1 MRVRLV
7 PVAAK
12 VPLANFRR
20 VRDEPDEDKRPALRR
35 AFLRDVKN
43 RVDEI
48 AKKYILPDEGTFDF
62 ALMYIPAENIY
73 YEIIVKEDS
82 EDDPP
87 AAYALGRRV
96 VPVSP
101 NTFYAYLRV
110 IVLGLRG
117 LRIER
122 DAQEIQARLG
132 RLRGDL
138 DKFREAFDVVGRH
151 LTNARNKYDDAA
163 SGLGR
168 LEGKLEG
175 IERHGDQGALP
186 GV

>member
-1 MRVRLV
+1 
-7 PVAAK
+7 
-12 VPLANFRR
+12 
-20 VRDEPDEDKRPALRR
+20 
-35 AFLRDVKN
+35 
-43 RVDEI
+43 
-48 AKKYILPDEGTFDF
+48 
-62 ALMYIPAENIY
+62 MYIPAENIY
-73 YEIIVKEDS
+73 YEIIVKEDG
-82 EDDPP
+82 EDEPP

-151 LTNARNKYDDAA
+151 LSNARNKYDDAA
-163 SGLGR
+163 AGLGR

-175 IERHGDQGALP
+175 IERHGEQGALP
-186 GV
+186 GIGS

>member
-1 MRVRLV
+1 
-7 PVAAK
+7 
-12 VPLANFRR
+12 
-20 VRDEPDEDKRPALRR
+20 
-35 AFLRDVKN
+35 
-43 RVDEI
+43 
-48 AKKYILPDEGTFDF
+48 
-62 ALMYIPAENIY
+62 
-73 YEIIVKEDS
+73 
-82 EDDPP
+82 
-87 AAYALGRRV
+87 V

-110 IVLGLRG
+110 IVMGLRG

-163 SGLGR
+163 AGLGR
-168 LEGKLEG
+168 LEGKMEG
-175 IERHGDQGALP
+175 IERDGEQGALP
-186 GV
+186 GIGA

>member
-1 MRVRLV
+1 
-7 PVAAK
+7 
-12 VPLANFRR
+12 
-20 VRDEPDEDKRPALRR
+20 
-35 AFLRDVKN
+35 
-43 RVDEI
+43 
-48 AKKYILPDEGTFDF
+48 
-62 ALMYIPAENIY
+62 
-73 YEIIVKEDS
+73 
-82 EDDPP
+82 
-87 AAYALGRRV
+87 V

-163 SGLGR
+163 AGLGR

-175 IERHGDQGALP
+175 IERHGEQGALP
-186 GV
+186 GIAP

>member
-1 MRVRLV
+1 
-7 PVAAK
+7 
-12 VPLANFRR
+12 
-20 VRDEPDEDKRPALRR
+20 
-35 AFLRDVKN
+35 
-43 RVDEI
+43 VDEI

-73 YEIIVKEDS
+73 YEIIVKEDG
-82 EDDPP
+82 EEEPP

-138 DKFREAFDVVGRH
+138 DKFRETFDVVGRH
-151 LTNARNKYDDAA
+151 LSNARNKYDDAA
-163 SGLGR
+163 SSLGR

-175 IERHGDQGALP
+175 IERHGEQEALP
-186 GV
+186 GVGA